1 MHHQRKTME
10 VRDARCITT
19 SFDSPPNQT
28 ARQLRLK
35 PPRHHAAG
43 ASAEVSAYMPLPSA
57 PAQPP
62 TSSPS
67 RSDPGPRPPCRD
79 APCITRELGDAPCIT
94 RELGDAPCITRKLM
108 MHCTVGRLADSSSLS
123 GELLPFRGREDT
135 YTCGKCSDL
144 HTLCRVEFE
153 DVISVGL
160 VTNRGSDWARV
171 RLFSE

>member
-1 MHHQRKTME
+1 ME

-79 APCITRELGDAPCIT
+79 ALCIT

-123 GELLPFRGREDT
+123 GELLPFRWREDT
-135 YTCGKCSDL
+135 YTL
-144 HTLCRVEFE
+144 WEVL
-153 DVISVGL
+153 
-160 VTNRGSDWARV
+160 
-171 RLFSE
+171 